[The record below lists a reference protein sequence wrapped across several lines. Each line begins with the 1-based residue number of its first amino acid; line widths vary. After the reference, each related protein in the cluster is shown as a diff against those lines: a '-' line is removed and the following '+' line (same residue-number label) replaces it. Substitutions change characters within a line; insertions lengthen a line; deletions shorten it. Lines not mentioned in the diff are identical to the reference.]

1 MIAVHPEHGAG
12 DQEALDL
19 LHAVVKDH
27 RAPFLVLTAAGVGV
41 LIAGGAVEHVQAV
54 AILREVGRDPVQND
68 ADACLVELI
77 HEGHEVLGRAVTA
90 GGGKVTGD
98 LIAPA
103 AVEGILSDGQ
113 QLHMGVAHIL
123 YVRDQFV
130 GQLGV
135 IIGYAVVGIL
145 HLPAAGLQFING
157 HRAVDDIPLV
167 LVLDPGG
174 VAPGVAL
181 DIIALAA
188 VGGAGLGV
196 ECVGVG
202 LVDQFICRAGDAV
215 FVDIKLFDAGY
226 EPFPDAVRDFFH
238 RVFAGCP
245 AVEVAHDGNGLGVR
259 CPNAEH
265 HAGLP
270 ILLTQMG
277 AKVAVSFLIVALFKQ
292 INGQIGAIWRF
303 FALFQRN
310 LPF

>member
-1 MIAVHPEHGAG
+1 
-12 DQEALDL
+12 
-19 LHAVVKDH
+19 
-27 RAPFLVLTAAGVGV
+27 
-41 LIAGGAVEHVQAV
+41 
-54 AILREVGRDPVQND
+54 
-68 ADACLVELI
+68 
-77 HEGHEVLGRAVTA
+77 
-90 GGGKVTGD
+90 
-98 LIAPA
+98 
-103 AVEGILSDGQ
+103 
-113 QLHMGVAHIL
+113 MGVAHIL

-174 VAPGVAL
+174 VAPGVA
-181 DIIALAA
+181 

-196 ECVGVG
+196 EGVGVG
-202 LVDQFICRAGDAV
+202 LVDQLIRRGGDAV

-270 ILLTQMG
+270 VLLTQMG
-277 AKVAVSFLIVALFKQ
+277 AKVAVSFLIVALFEQ